1 MADVTG
7 GGVISYEVTVNG
19 SPIPGDYQIFK
30 LSCELALNKIPTAR
44 ITLLDGNPS
53 SENFTISASANFVPG
68 AAVSIKAGY
77 NGVTSLIFSGIV
89 TKQIIRVDNQHGP
102 VLDVECRDK
111 AIKLVVGRKSQAWT
125 KSKDSDAM
133 SAIISAAGLSAEVTA
148 TQVVHEE
155 LVQYYASDWDFLV
168 MRAEINSMVVKALN
182 GKLSVFSPVSQTQA
196 KASITYGDDVY
207 AFQAELNAVT
217 QLNQVKASAWD
228 YPNQKILSE
237 SASNDLP
244 GPGNLSSKK
253 LAGVLDLAAFELQTS
268 AAEGSAQLSGW
279 AAAQLLKS
287 ELSKIRGMVRVQGRS
302 QIVPGDY
309 LTLDGFGTRFDGDHL
324 VSAVQHELENGNW
337 MCEYHFGMPFE
348 WFVETHAVQAAP
360 AAGLLPG
367 MPGLFNAT
375 VKQIHSDPDNEY
387 RILVELALYNDKQQ
401 GVWARLTNFYSTN
414 GQGAFFLPEVGDE
427 VILGFL
433 NQDPRYPIILG
444 SVYSQKNKP
453 YSEFVPNAENSMKG
467 IVSKKELRILF
478 NDKDQILSIV
488 TPNNNTMVFD
498 DKSGTIKIEDQN
510 SNSMLMSS
518 SGISIKSPKSITI
531 EAQQNVT
538 IKGNTGVK
546 VESSAGDVNTSAL
559 NIKESAN
566 LEYAAQ
572 GSTTASVKG
581 GVQLTLQAA
590 MVMIN

>member
-7 GGVISYEVTVNG
+7 GGVISYEIMVNG
-19 SPIPGDYQIFK
+19 SAIPGDYQVFK
-30 LSCELALNKIPTAR
+30 VSCDFALNTIPKAL

-53 SENFTISASANFVPG
+53 SENFAISTSASFVPG
-68 AAVSIKAGY
+68 SEISIKAGY
-77 NGVTSLIFSGIV
+77 NGVTSLIFSGV
-89 TKQIIRVDNQHGP
+89 VSKQVIRVDNQHGP
-102 VLDVECRDK
+102 VLDVECRNK
-111 AIKLVVGRKSQAWT
+111 AIKLALGRKSQAWT
-125 KSKDSDAM
+125 KTKDSDAL
-133 SAIISAAGLSAEVTA
+133 SALISAAGLSADVSA
-148 TQVVHEE
+148 TTVVHEE

-168 MRAEINSMVVKALN
+168 MRAEMNSQVVNVSNA
-182 GKLSVFSPVSQTQA
+182 KLSVMSPVSQTQSA
-196 KASITYGDDVY
+196 LTITYGDDVY
-207 AFQAELNAVT
+207 AFHAELNAVT
-217 QLNQVKASAWD
+217 QLNQVKASSWD
-228 YPNQKILSE
+228 YANQQLLSE
-237 SASNDLP
+237 SAANDLP

-253 LAGVLDLAAFELQTS
+253 LAGVINLAEFELQTS
-268 AAEGSAQLSGW
+268 AAVASGQLSAW
-279 AAAQLLKS
+279 AKAQMLKS

-302 QIVPGDY
+302 QITPGMY
-309 LTLDGFGTRFDGDHL
+309 LTLDGFGTRFDGVHL
-324 VSAVQHELENGNW
+324 VSAVHHELEHGNW
-337 MCEYHFGMPFE
+337 MCEYRFGMPFE

-367 MPGLFNAT
+367 IAGIFNAT
-375 VKQIHSDPDNEY
+375 VKQIDNDPDNEY
-387 RILVELALYNDKQQ
+387 RILVEVALFNDKQQ
-401 GVWARLTNFYSTN
+401 GLWARLTNFYSTN

-433 NQDPRYPIILG
+433 NQDPRYPVILG

-498 DKSGTIKIEDQN
+498 DKNGTIKIEDQN

-518 SGISIKSPKSITI
+518 SGIAIKSPKSISI
-531 EAQQNVT
+531 EAQQTVT
-538 IKGNTGVK
+538 IKGNTGVT
-546 VESSAGDVNTSAL
+546 VQSSAGDVSTSAI
-559 NIKESAN
+559 NIKENAN
-566 LEYAAQ
+566 MEFAAQ

-581 GVQLTLQAA
+581 GMQLTLQAA